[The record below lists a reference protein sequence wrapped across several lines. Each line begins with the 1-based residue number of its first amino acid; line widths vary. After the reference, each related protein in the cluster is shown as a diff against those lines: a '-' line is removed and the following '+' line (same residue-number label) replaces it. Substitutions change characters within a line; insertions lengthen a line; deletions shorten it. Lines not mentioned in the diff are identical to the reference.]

1 MFQLPAGKSLVSH
14 PKDLGPRTFFFYL
27 PPLLPSSPLWGEET
41 VGLMASERG
50 CFALAKLE
58 LKY

>member
-1 MFQLPAGKSLVSH
+1 MFQLPAGKSLSPERPWPTH
-14 PKDLGPRTFFFYL
+14 FFL
-27 PPLLPSSPLWGEET
+27 LSAPLLPSSPLWGEET